1 MNRRYKATNPSNVGH
16 LINKFY
22 RDIGM
27 GSDITGAHVLRRTFA
42 TQEYMRGAELKK
54 IASYIGDLESTTSEY
69 YITVKSN
76 IIMGGKVMNVT
87 PFPMKGSGT

>member
-1 MNRRYKATNPSNVGH
+1 MK
-16 LINKFY
+16 
-22 RDIGM
+22 
-27 GSDITGAHVLRRTFA
+27 
-42 TQEYMRGAELKK
+42 GAELKK

>member
-1 MNRRYKATNPSNVGH
+1 MFIPLSTRCVALLCRIKSQIWD
-16 LINKFY
+16 LF
-22 RDIGM
+22 
-27 GSDITGAHVLRRTFA
+27 RRTFA
-42 TQEYMRGAELKK
+42 TQEYMKGAELKK

>member
-1 MNRRYKATNPSNVGH
+1 
-16 LINKFY
+16 
-22 RDIGM
+22 
-27 GSDITGAHVLRRTFA
+27 
-42 TQEYMRGAELKK
+42 MRGAELKK

-87 PFPMKGSGT
+87 PFPMKGGGK